1 MKIFSIEVFNLGSN
15 GLMLGSCTPKGSLG
29 VTVDHISFDVYE
41 RVGDA
46 IFSKCGE
53 LIHVYGYAPGSKG
66 GFADREIKLRIKEPS
81 VMFPKI
87 QATRLY
93 TFKGD
98 LWGSG
103 EAERQ
108 VAKHLGTNLYNI
120 GIKSIRDRNNSCYCS
135 AIATQKF
142 MDVLS
147 KAVVFGAPIQGNFNA
162 ELSEVSA

>member
-1 MKIFSIEVFNLGSN
+1 MKIFSIEVFNLASN
-15 GLMLGSCTPKGSLG
+15 GLVLGSCVPKGSLG

-81 VMFPKI
+81 VIFPKI
-87 QATRLY
+87 QATRLH

-98 LWGSG
+98 LWCSG

-108 VAKHLGTNLYNI
+108 VAKHLGTNLYDI
-120 GIKSIRDRNNSCYCS
+120 GVKKIGDRNSCYRS
-135 AIATQKF
+135 VKATSKF
-142 MDVLS
+142 MDVVG
-147 KAVVFGAPIQGNFNA
+147 KAVVLGSHYQGDFSA
-162 ELSEVSA
+162 ELNEEPA